1 MKASL
6 TVLAG
11 GFVLLAALPALAHH
25 SVAAEFDAS
34 KRFTV
39 TGKVTKVE
47 WANPHIWF
55 YVAVEE
61 GGKTVQYQFEGGP
74 PNTLRRQG
82 WTRNSMQE
90 GDVITVAN
98 SMRAKDGTNT
108 GNAGTVTLANG
119 KRLFAGS
126 NEDNAK

>member
-6 TVLAG
+6 TVFAG
-11 GFVLLAALPALAHH
+11 GVLLLAALPVLAHH
-25 SVAAEFDAS
+25 SVAAEFDRS
-34 KRFTV
+34 KQFTV

-55 YVAVEE
+55 YVAVDES
-61 GGKTVQYQFEGGP
+61 GKSVQYQFEGAP

-90 GDVITVAN
+90 GDTVTVQA
-98 SMRAKDGTNT
+98 MRAKDGTNT
-108 GNAGTVTLANG
+108 GNAGSVTLANG
-119 KRLFAGS
+119 KKLFAGS

>member
-1 MKASL
+1 
-6 TVLAG
+6 LAG
-11 GFVLLAALPALAHH
+11 GVLLLAALPVLAHH
-25 SVAAEFDAS
+25 SVSAEFDAT

-55 YVAVEE
+55 YVAVDES
-61 GGKTVQYQFEGGP
+61 GKTVQYQFEGGP

-82 WTRNSMQE
+82 WTSNSMKE
-90 GDVITVAN
+90 GDVVTVQA
-98 SMRAKDGTNT
+98 MRAKDGTNT
-108 GNAGTVTLANG
+108 GNAGSVTLANG
-119 KRLFAGS
+119 KKLFAGS

>member
-6 TVLAG
+6 TVFAG
-11 GFVLLAALPALAHH
+11 GVLLLAALPVLAHH
-25 SVAAEFDAS
+25 SVAAEFDPS
-34 KRFTV
+34 KQFTV
-39 TGKVTKVE
+39 TGKVTKIE

-55 YVAVEE
+55 YVAVDE
-61 GGKTVQYQFEGGP
+61 GGKTVQYQFEGAP

-90 GDVITVAN
+90 GDVVTVQA
-98 SMRAKDGTNT
+98 MRAKDGTNT
-108 GNAGTVTLANG
+108 GNAGSVKLANG

>member
-1 MKASL
+1 MKARLTLFAGSL
-6 TVLAG
+6 
-11 GFVLLAALPALAHH
+11 LLAAMPVLAHH
-25 SVAAEFDAS
+25 SVAAEFDQS
-34 KRFTV
+34 KQFTV
-39 TGKVTKVE
+39 TGKVTKIE

-55 YVAVEE
+55 YVAVDE
-61 GGKTVQYQFEGGP
+61 GGKTVQYQFEGAP

-90 GDVITVAN
+90 GDMITVTA
-98 SMRAKDGTNT
+98 SRAKDGTNT
-108 GNAGTVTLANG
+108 GNAGTVKLVSG